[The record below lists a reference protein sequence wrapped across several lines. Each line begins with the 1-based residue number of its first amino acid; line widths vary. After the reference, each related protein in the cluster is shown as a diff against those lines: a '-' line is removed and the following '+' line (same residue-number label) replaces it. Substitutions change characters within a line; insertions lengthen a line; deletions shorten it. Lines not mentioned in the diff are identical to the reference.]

1 MPEAQRLLALT
12 QARRAADRAGAFAV
26 GTGILLYW
34 ALPDAWFGAMSR
46 FNGGI
51 RTFFIAGMLMVLGSV
66 LAVVPNLD
74 LMLRPLRAWLARL
87 RRLRHALI
95 LGLRYVAFQ
104 PVRTGISVALFGLV
118 CFVMVVMACIATS
131 TTRRYSDISALTG
144 GYDIIGRPLSSPLA
158 SIVAL
163 RSTIEERVP
172 LAAQHIEQISAASSL
187 PLAVLQPDV
196 ADAGWRLYPAAQ
208 IDGAFLQGS
217 GLPLTALGAQSP
229 PQPDLTDFAAPP
241 IAATLLG
248 PTTVA
253 ATLSQT
259 STQELLQQ
267 TLPEVRY
274 LLQDPDKLHHFTL
287 QLTHLAT
294 RDGAFSPFTLWVG
307 DFRSAAPVAEV
318 TVVGI
323 VDNVQGQRYGVL
335 GSPATFASIE
345 AHLSSVSVAYYY
357 FHLTPGASATDVARA
372 LGCALIE
379 HGFETTVVRAT
390 LFTQSA
396 PAIFASELL
405 LRLVAVLLLVGGAAT
420 ADRRATQ

>member
-66 LAVVPNLD
+66 LAVAPNLD

-131 TTRRYSDISALTG
+131 TTQRYSDISALTG

-187 PLAVLQPDV
+187 PLAVLQPDA

-217 GLPLTALGAQSP
+217 GLPLAARAHGYATDADVWRAVATEPGHVVIDIAALAPPDATALGAQSP

-267 TLPEVRY
+267 TLPEVRD
-274 LLQDPDKLHHFTL
+274 LLQDPDKIHHFTL

-307 DFRSAAPVAEV
+307 DFRSAAPVAQV

-323 VDNVQGQRYGVL
+323 VDNVQGQRYGLL

-345 AHLSSVSVAYYY
+345 ARLSSVSVAYYY
-357 FHLTPGASATDVARA
+357 FHLSARRQRNGCRPRSRLRA
-372 LGCALIE
+372 
-379 HGFETTVVRAT
+379 
-390 LFTQSA
+390 
-396 PAIFASELL
+396 
-405 LRLVAVLLLVGGAAT
+405 
-420 ADRRATQ
+420 D